1 MAFLVNKQIT
11 TTSAVELRNLPYRDW
26 PSEARSLARVVL
38 GNSRKQGELL
48 RQLDRKDWLIAEIE
62 RLQHDNRS
70 IAEWLGED

>member
-70 IAEWLGED
+70 IAEWLGEA